1 MHTAHALNL
10 YDSLHTM
17 LDMESSKKGPDV
29 SSANLPASRA
39 ARQTSAINRL
49 QICCCQQQQF
59 QQQ

>member
-1 MHTAHALNL
+1 
-10 YDSLHTM
+10 
-17 LDMESSKKGPDV
+17 MESSKKGPDV